1 MTSRVVLITVMTTA
15 LSAGGLMARQDA
27 NAQNRRAGFL
37 DRISGQLNLTDQQKQ
52 QAKDIFASERQTARS
67 ARQELRQQ
75 RKSVQAAIQAGK
87 PAADVE
93 QLAKNE
99 APQLGE
105 LAGLRAVAFAKFY
118 AVLTPAQQQKLQSL
132 HEEWRQRR
140 GARNEAGNTAAGH

>member
-1 MTSRVVLITVMTTA
+1 MTSRVALITVMTAA
-15 LSAGGLMARQDA
+15 LSAGGLMAKQDA
-27 NAQNRRAGFL
+27 NAQNRRAGFV
-37 DRISGQLNLTDQQKQ
+37 DRISTQLNLSDQQKQ
-52 QAKDIFASERQTARS
+52 QAKDIFSSERQAARS
-67 ARQELRQQ
+67 ARLELRQE
-75 RKSVQAAIQAGK
+75 RKSVQSAIQAGK

-132 HEEWRQRR
+132 HQEWRQRHA
-140 GARNEAGNTAAGH
+140 ARNEAGNATPGR